1 MEIKKIVRGTT
12 EKVEEPKA
20 EENRAEE
27 LNTEESKNEVPKAEE
42 SKAENVFDGKAL
54 LESLREGYGQM
65 QRTTDRFLNGY
76 FKSYSKKPEANT
88 SLENDR
94 KKEKEQASLIIEDY
108 KYLMEQKVAFECSFD
123 VRRPDNSYMT
133 ISDGVVIIMERPN
146 SRSVGKNADHVIG
159 KKFKV
164 VVKDIDAKNNIVYVE
179 TVEHVDSTQLR
190 LKDCIDMELNKGKK
204 VLVTGRVVAIY
215 PRVVLV
221 DIFDKGLTGGC
232 FIVNWRKGYVRNLEA
247 ECKIGEYYDFYIVDK
262 AIVKGKERY
271 QLDRKDLV
279 KDEWD
284 VLAENKMLLEI
295 LENKGTI
302 VLQCIQLP
310 EGKTYWWGVSETI
323 KGIEIMCDYT
333 TSLGKIQ
340 FGEYYLCKVDKF
352 DLEKR
357 IIRCTPYAKAQS
369 NVKNTATEVARRVRE
384 QLKEKNV

>member
-20 EENRAEE
+20 EE
-27 LNTEESKNEVPKAEE
+27 LNTEESKIEEPKAEE
-42 SKAENVFDGKAL
+42 GKAESVIDGKVL
-54 LESLREGYGQM
+54 IESLREGYEQM
-65 QRTTDRFLNGY
+65 ERTSDRFLNGY
-76 FKSYSKKPEANT
+76 FKSYSKKLEANT
-88 SLENDR
+88 LLEKENDR
-94 KKEKEQASLIIEDY
+94 KNEKEQASLIIEDY

-123 VRRPDNSYMT
+123 VRRPGNSYMT
-133 ISDGVVIIMERPN
+133 ISDGVAIIMERPN
-146 SRSVGKNADHVIG
+146 NRSVGKNADHVIG

-164 VVKDIDAKNNIVYVE
+164 VVKNIDTKNNIVYVE

-190 LKDCIDMELNKGKK
+190 LKDCIDTELSNGKK

-232 FIVNWRKGYVRNLEA
+232 FILNWRKGYVRNLEA
-247 ECKIGEYYDFYIVDK
+247 ECKIGDYYDFYIVDK
-262 AIVKGKERY
+262 TIVKGKERY

-284 VLAENKMLLEI
+284 VLAENKMLLDI

-310 EGKTYWWGVSETI
+310 KGKTYWWGVSETI

-333 TSLGKIQ
+333 RSLGKIQ

-352 DLEKR
+352 NLEKR
-357 IIRCTPYAKAQS
+357 IIRCTPYAKAPS
-369 NVKNTATEVARRVRE
+369 NVKNTATEVAKRVRG